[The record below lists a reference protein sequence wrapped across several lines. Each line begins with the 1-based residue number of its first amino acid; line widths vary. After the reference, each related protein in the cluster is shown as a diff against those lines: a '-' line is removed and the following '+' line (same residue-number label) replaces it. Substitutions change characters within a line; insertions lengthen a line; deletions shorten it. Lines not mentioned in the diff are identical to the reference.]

1 MKYSGSGVSMKV
13 IVSRTCKHRP
23 SLAQKVTG
31 PAEGYHLIA
40 ISSLVLSKSEGN
52 LLDWVY
58 VAF

>member
-1 MKYSGSGVSMKV
+1 MKNSGNDASMKV

-23 SLAQKVTG
+23 SLTQKVTG
-31 PAEGYHLIA
+31 PAEGSHLIA
-40 ISSLVLSKSEGN
+40 ISSLVLSMSEGN